1 MPGRVDAAWTVT
13 IEQPPDVV
21 FDYLADV
28 TKHSE
33 WSPKK
38 LRIERAAGAVKTGDT
53 FVSIGTMPGDKDH
66 RNDVTVTEC
75 SRPTRLV
82 LDATE
87 KGEHYLNTFE
97 LQPQGGGTLVTRR
110 LDAPKPSGLMG
121 LVFPLIMAAFIRP
134 DVQKGLRM
142 LKANLERG

>member
-1 MPGRVDAAWTVT
+1 MSQRATSSWTVT
-13 IEQPPDVV
+13 IEQPPEVV

-33 WSPKK
+33 WSPKA
-38 LRIERAAGAVKTGDT
+38 LRIEGAAGAVETGDT
-53 FVSIGTMPGDKDH
+53 FTSIGTMPGDKNH

-87 KGEHYLNTFE
+87 KGEHFLNIFD
-97 LQPQGGGTLVTRR
+97 LQPQGAGTLLTRGM
-110 LDAPKPSGLMG
+110 DAPKPGGLLG
-121 LVFPLIMAAFIRP
+121 LVFPLIMAGFIRP

-142 LKANLERG
+142 LKANLEGR